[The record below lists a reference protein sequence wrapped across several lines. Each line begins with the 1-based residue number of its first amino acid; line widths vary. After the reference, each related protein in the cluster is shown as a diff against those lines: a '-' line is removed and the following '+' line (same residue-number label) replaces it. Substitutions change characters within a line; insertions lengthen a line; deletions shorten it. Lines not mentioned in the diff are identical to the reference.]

1 MRPRYAARAR
11 LAGARGS
18 DPYTDRVSSSPSS
31 RPRRDPR
38 AVRRGRIVLGAI
50 AAAILIAVVAAL
62 ALLAP
67 RPSSSAKPG
76 HSSSP
81 HASASD
87 SGTPSAP
94 ATPSQTPT
102 PSTPAFDAAAKSI
115 DDPASDWVVVNK
127 IRPLNPKDYAPP
139 LQAIHVGGA
148 GGALRMRPE
157 AATAVDA
164 MAAQFRA
171 ETGQGLNSQSDYR
184 PYASQVRVY
193 NGWVASKGQA
203 QADLQSARPGYSEH
217 QTGLAIDFVGTTGGC
232 GLAACF
238 ADTTAGSWLAKNAYK
253 WGFILRYPE
262 GKTAVTGYEFE
273 PWHYRYVGVDLATEM
288 HDTGVSTLEEFFHL
302 PAAPD
307 YAS

>member
-1 MRPRYAARAR
+1 MKKYAR
-11 LAGARGS
+11 LPRVSRAVS
-18 DPYTDRVSSSPSS
+18 TPPYTDRVSTPPPL

-38 AVRRGRIVLGAI
+38 AVLRGRIVIGAL
-50 AAAILIAVVAAL
+50 AAVLVIAVVATL

-67 RPSSSAKPG
+67 HPRSSASPSGSAKP
-76 HSSSP
+76 STS
-81 HASASD
+81 ASA
-87 SGTPSAP
+87 SGTPSASS
-94 ATPSQTPT
+94 TPSAPA
-102 PSTPAFDAAAKSI
+102 SGSAFDASAKSI

-139 LQAIHVGGA
+139 LQALHIGGA
-148 GGALRMRPE
+148 GGALRMRPD

-164 MAAQFRA
+164 MAAQYKS

-238 ADTTAGSWLAKNAYK
+238 ADTNAGTWLAQNAYK

-288 HDTGVSTLEEFFHL
+288 HDTGVSTMEEFFHL